1 VPELSSKKAAR
12 NLEEDIIMLF
22 SEIKTTQ
29 DLGLFLKINP
39 EKFDVFTEP
48 EKNSLI
54 KKMIKSKKNN
64 LGERIIYKIIDPDL
78 KIAIKNLCRQ
88 LNTAYIPGELANGFI
103 VGRNTKDNA
112 KQHLNRKKIINID
125 LNNFFPSITKSM
137 IKKSFLELGCQ
148 SEIAEILSAIST
160 INGQLAAGYASS
172 PILSNFIF
180 KEIDN
185 SLAEISNKHKTIYSR
200 YSDDLYFS
208 SNSEIISLEDIEKK
222 LAIYGFRISAQ
233 KTRYM
238 NRGKNQYIS
247 GLTVSDANAPRIQK
261 RLKRRVR
268 LILHYLNK
276 FGLNSH
282 LEHNHNNINPDIFV
296 RKLRSMIDGINAIE
310 PEIARKFYDQLEE
323 LKRQP

>member
-222 LAIYGFRISAQ
+222 ISYIWISYKCTENTLYEPRKKPIYFWINSLRCKCPENTKKIK
-233 KTRYM
+233 KT
-238 NRGKNQYIS
+238 S
-247 GLTVSDANAPRIQK
+247 
-261 RLKRRVR
+261 
-268 LILHYLNK
+268 
-276 FGLNSH
+276 
-282 LEHNHNNINPDIFV
+282 
-296 RKLRSMIDGINAIE
+296 
-310 PEIARKFYDQLEE
+310 
-323 LKRQP
+323 